1 MITPMDLW
9 STLSEDLQRRGI
21 QGLRRSLVPCRP
33 LSPTR
38 TLRQGRSVLH
48 FASNDYLAMAWNPQ
62 VREEFTR
69 IADQYSLGATASPL
83 ILGTS
88 EPYAKLVESIAHWHQ
103 SESAVVFPSGYAAN
117 LGTLQSLVS
126 PEDLVLSDA
135 LNHACLIDGCRLSKA
150 TIKVF
155 PHRDTDSLGDLL
167 ANLRGRFR
175 MAYILTDTLFSM
187 DGHVA
192 PIRQIESLCREFNA
206 IAIAD
211 EAHASGVFG
220 NRGRGLLDA
229 HRADG
234 SVWIKTG
241 TLSKAIGC
249 TGGYVAG
256 SHLLCDT
263 LLHRARTLIF
273 STALPPAILG
283 AAAKSIQLIQNMDD
297 QRLKLLE
304 LSSFLRKELTLRG
317 FRTTSD
323 TTPIIPLYVHDPH
336 EALELSEK
344 LLDAGIFV
352 PAIRPPTVPPKGCL
366 LRISLNSDHTHEDCQ
381 QLLDAL
387 GQPMLGR

>member
-1 MITPMDLW
+1 MINPMDLW
-9 STLSEDLQRRGI
+9 SSLSEDLQSRQN

-33 LSPTR
+33 LSPKR

-62 VREEFTR
+62 VREEFSR

-187 DGHVA
+187 DGNVA
-192 PIRQIESLCREFNA
+192 PIRQIESLCREFKA
-206 IAIAD
+206 LAIAD

-220 NRGRGLLDA
+220 DRGRGLLDA

-297 QRLKLLE
+297 QRLNLLE
-304 LSSFLRKELTLRG
+304 LSSYLRKELTLRG
-317 FRTTSD
+317 FHTTSE

-336 EALELSEK
+336 EALRLSEK

-352 PAIRPPTVPPKGCL
+352 PAIRPPTVPPNGCL
-366 LRISLNSDHTHEDCQ
+366 LRISLNSDHTHDDCQ

-387 GQPMLGR
+387 G

>member
-1 MITPMDLW
+1 
-9 STLSEDLQRRGI
+9 
-21 QGLRRSLVPCRP
+21 
-33 LSPTR
+33 
-38 TLRQGRSVLH
+38 VLH

-62 VREEFTR
+62 VREEFAR

-192 PIRQIESLCREFNA
+192 PIPQIESLCREFNA
-206 IAIAD
+206 LAIAD

-229 HRADG
+229 HRADP

-263 LLHRARTLIF
+263 LLHRARSLIF

-304 LSSFLRKELTLRG
+304 MSSYLRKELTLRG
-317 FRTTSD
+317 FRTTAD

-336 EALELSEK
+336 EALRLSEK

-352 PAIRPPTVPPKGCL
+352 PAIRPPTVPPNGCL
-366 LRISLNSDHTHEDCQ
+366 LRISLNSNHTHEDCQ

-387 GQPMLGR
+387 S